1 MKHTLPQAG
10 RQSGV
15 MLIEALI
22 ALLIFS
28 IGILGIVGLQSSAV
42 TASSD
47 AKYRSEAALLANE
60 LIGQM
65 WAGNRTQAAL
75 QAAYLSSNSAAYN
88 PADKTTYCRANGG
101 ANGAAYEQWA
111 WIGSNAASPGTT
123 TAPATGTVLR
133 TLPGAMANPPTVVIV
148 SSGAANMTVSSIVT
162 ITICWQAPNEATVHN
177 YIAEARIGG

>member
-1 MKHTLPQAG
+1 MKHTFPQAG

-60 LIGQM
+60 LIGSM
-65 WAGNRTQAAL
+65 WASDRTQANL
-75 QAAYLSSNSAAYN
+75 QTAFASPNGVAYQNWAYVGGLS
-88 PADKTTYCRANGG
+88 G
-101 ANGAAYEQWA
+101 
-111 WIGSNAASPGTT
+111 SPGTT
-123 TAPATGTVLR
+123 TAPAVGTVFK

-148 SSGAANMTVSSIVT
+148 SSGTATLVPTSIVT
-162 ITICWQAPNEATVHN
+162 ITIFWQAPNDTAIHN
-177 YIAEARIGG
+177 YIAQARIGG